1 MSEKNYYKT
10 IYSLLSF
17 FLQKKPGNWHNKYIK
32 YCDRVSRLQTQ
43 ILGFNAKEKTQ
54 RYYSHSRPE
63 NMSQHKILSHRGTV
77 NYMYK
82 IQIQRST
89 VTTSQQQVNKTQ
101 KTSKITD
108 VSDYTELYGAPNSLS
123 LETLLSISM
132 SSLLWLCLMTL
143 TPVTCP
149 HLEQHNPE

>member
-82 IQIQRST
+82 IQIQRS
-89 VTTSQQQVNKTQ
+89 VLRC
-101 KTSKITD
+101 ICI
-108 VSDYTELYGAPNSLS
+108 LYK
-123 LETLLSISM
+123 
-132 SSLLWLCLMTL
+132 
-143 TPVTCP
+143 
-149 HLEQHNPE
+149 